1 MTRERR
7 LAATVRYAQA
17 REKAERQG
25 VRRQEARLRWKAE
38 RQGVRLVKSRLHDP
52 RLPGYG
58 GYMLV
63 DACRNTVIYGTGPY
77 AYCATLDEIETFLA
91 KTVE

>member
-7 LAATVRYAQA
+7 LAATVQDAQA

-25 VRRQEARLRWKAE
+25 VRRREARLRRKAK
-38 RQGVRLVKSRLHDP
+38 RQGVRLEKSRLRDP

-58 GYMLV
+58 GYRLV

-77 AYCATLDEIETFLA
+77 AYGATLDAIETFLA
-91 KTVE
+91 TTVE